1 MELKSPLTFVEQ
13 VNRLR
18 AHGMLIESD
27 EEVLTF
33 LKQVNYY
40 RFTGYALED
49 RKNEHSSEFIQG
61 TSFNR
66 VRERYQFDVD
76 MRHVLRK
83 SLEIVE
89 IYYRTEIA
97 YVFSML
103 KCKESPHDQ
112 HYDVANYYMKT
123 NFETLIKQVSKEENY
138 YKESLIIRHH
148 RRKYHNRMPL
158 WVLVEVMTMSS
169 LSKLYRCM
177 YADDQTQI
185 ATAVGTTAS
194 LLKNHLHCLTILR
207 NKFAHGARLYGTKFN
222 PPVRFGRNFLK
233 AHPEIKTD
241 TLFGY
246 IVMLAQS
253 LPDERQKNE
262 LIENVIAI
270 TRKYE
275 EALSLKQIGFPQLYA
290 KVLKQL

>member
-1 MELKSPLTFVEQ
+1 MQ
-13 VNRLR
+13 
-18 AHGMLIESD
+18 
-27 EEVLTF
+27 
-33 LKQVNYY
+33 Y
-40 RFTGYALED
+40 RFTQTIL
-49 RKNEHSSEFIQG
+49 HS
-61 TSFNR
+61 
-66 VRERYQFDVD
+66 
-76 MRHVLRK
+76 L
-83 SLEIVE
+83 
-89 IYYRTEIA
+89 
-97 YVFSML
+97 
-103 KCKESPHDQ
+103 
-112 HYDVANYYMKT
+112 KT

-194 LLKNHLHCLTILR
+194 LLKKHLHCLTILR
-207 NKFAHGARLYGTKFN
+207 NKCAHGARLYGTKFN
-222 PPVRFGRNFLK
+222 PPVRFGRNFLI

-270 TRKYE
+270 TREYE
-275 EALSLKQIGFPQLYA
+275 ESLSLKQIGFPQLYA